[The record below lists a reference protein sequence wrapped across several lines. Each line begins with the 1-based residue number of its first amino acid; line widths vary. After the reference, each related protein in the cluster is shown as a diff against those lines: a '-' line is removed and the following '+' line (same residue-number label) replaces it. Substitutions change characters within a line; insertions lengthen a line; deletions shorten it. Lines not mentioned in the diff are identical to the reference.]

1 MMRVCKIVIL
11 WVTMIVVASF
21 VACSNET
28 DSTLNSQQN
37 SIVNYLKGSHQPRLI
52 PESEIG
58 NSLDDNPEFYTQ
70 WGLDIFR
77 YVSTYYDEDRSQRA
91 TIEAGDI
98 VELQYTAYIFRS
110 SKPST
115 SDMFATNK
123 QESIN
128 QLVAQGLNT
137 SYEWTTE
144 PLKAKIGNGDIM
156 ESLEIALEGCHE
168 GDSVEVYLTFESAY
182 GHNHIG
188 MVPSKSAQVWYIDIK
203 SVTKK

>member
-137 SYEWTTE
+137 SYEW
-144 PLKAKIGNGDIM
+144 KIGR
-156 ESLEIALEGCHE
+156 AH
-168 GDSVEVYLTFESAY
+168 V
-182 GHNHIG
+182 
-188 MVPSKSAQVWYIDIK
+188 
-203 SVTKK
+203 